1 MMRTFGTA
9 ALAVLLVCTA
19 FAQSPD
25 RRGRIDIQKY
35 TIDADVNPRTQSI
48 AATAKIDFT
57 PLDNTND
64 VTFELNSALSVSK
77 VLDGSGASLSQVR
90 NSQDFTVKVNFP
102 STLQKGQPAQVSISY
117 DGKLTGKEDSP
128 VYGIT
133 FAALHPDFGYL
144 LYPAR
149 WFPVSGYNPPGLL

>member
-19 FAQSPD
+19 SAQSPD

-64 VTFELNSALSVSK
+64 VTFELNSALSVS
-77 VLDGSGASLSQVR
+77 
-90 NSQDFTVKVNFP
+90 NC
-102 STLQKGQPAQVSISY
+102 
-117 DGKLTGKEDSP
+117 
-128 VYGIT
+128 
-133 FAALHPDFGYL
+133 
-144 LYPAR
+144 
-149 WFPVSGYNPPGLL
+149 